1 MKYRVGSK
9 VKFIFLGIEKEGI
22 IEESQPGKKFK
33 IRDLSGNNLLYS
45 GIYYKEPQQKKRGGE
60 DYFGWICGKAK

>member
-1 MKYRVGSK
+1 MKYRIGSK
-9 VKFIFLGIEKEGI
+9 VKFMFLGTEKEGI

-45 GIYYKEPQQKKRGGE
+45 GIYCQTPPEKKRGGE